1 MAIQNYCGV
10 PNFGKIKTLVI
21 HPKDETTDFLSLIY
35 SGRDWT
41 VINDPLISDSELINQ
56 LHTHDRII
64 MLGHGT
70 MWGLLTSHISKN
82 EVGYKYIINSEH
94 AHILRKKKCVF
105 IWCNAD
111 VFVNEYS
118 LKGFYTGMII
128 SEDPEALIYGLD
140 VSLKDIEQSNLEFA
154 IAIKQSIDCTDIL
167 GETKALYKSRKNKVV
182 LFNMDNL
189 FQNDG
194 YLTV

>member
-1 MAIQNYCGV
+1 MEIQNDKGV

-35 SGRDWT
+35 SGSDWT
-41 VINDPLISDSELINQ
+41 VINDPLISDNELINQ
-56 LHTHDRII
+56 LNTHDRII

-70 MWGLLTSHISKN
+70 MWGLLTSQLSKN
-82 EVGYKYIINSEH
+82 EVGYKYLINSEH
-94 AHILRKKKCVF
+94 TDILRKKKCAF

-111 VFVNEYS
+111 VFVSDYS

-140 VSLKDIEQSNLEFA
+140 VSLEDIEQSNLEFA
-154 IAIKQSIDCTDIL
+154 IAIKQSIDCADML
-167 GETKALYKSRKNKVV
+167 GETKALYKSRKNKVI

-189 FQNDG
+189 FQNDR
-194 YLTV
+194 